1 VTIDPAAAP
10 VANGRPLAYGP
21 DRLLTA
27 GELADHWQVPK
38 AQVYRLTREGRIP
51 AVRLGRYYRYART
64 AIASFEAA
72 GGVPADG

>member
-1 VTIDPAAAP
+1 VAQSIVTERAAA
-10 VANGRPLAYGP
+10 NGA

-27 GELADHWQVPK
+27 GELAERWQVPK

-72 GGVPADG
+72 GGVASDG